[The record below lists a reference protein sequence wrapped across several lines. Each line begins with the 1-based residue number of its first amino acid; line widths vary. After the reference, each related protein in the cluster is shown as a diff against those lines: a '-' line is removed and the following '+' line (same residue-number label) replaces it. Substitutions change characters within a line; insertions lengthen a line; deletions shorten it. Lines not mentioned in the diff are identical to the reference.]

1 MRYKGL
7 CVIAVTIVLFI
18 SVLTG
23 VAGAI
28 NVEKHEVDVTTGDTG
43 FSLNEKIN
51 VTRETN
57 DTMFLLW
64 IQGEATNVV
73 VSVNG
78 EPIVVTRV
86 NNTFVCNISSF
97 NTTSITFIVTY
108 MLPKTTTVLEKH
120 VLYNTSSFTVSY
132 DDETLFSGNTLS
144 RDATLSFSLVKHV
157 KTEMVGGYLIYL
169 LILLIILLLVL
180 AFYTVRK
187 RTVKPLPYESEEL
200 LATKKTL
207 LMNVLKEI
215 EKKHRAKEISDE
227 SYRHLKDEY
236 KRDAV
241 EVMRKLEEK
250 KGG

>member
-1 MRYKGL
+1 MRCKVL
-7 CVIAVTIVLFI
+7 CVTAATIVLFV

-23 VAGAI
+23 VAGAV
-28 NVEKHEVDVTTGDTG
+28 NVEKHEVEVTTGDTG
-43 FSLNEKIN
+43 FSLNEEIN

-57 DTMFLLW
+57 DTVFLLW
-64 IQGEATNVV
+64 IQSEATNVV

-78 EPIVVTRV
+78 KPVVVTGV
-86 NNTFVCNISSF
+86 NNTFVCNISFF

-108 MLPKTTTVLEKH
+108 VLPKTVNLLEKH
-120 VLYNTSSFTVSY
+120 ILYNTSSFTVTY
-132 DDETLFSGNTLS
+132 DGETLFSGNTLG
-144 RDATLSFSLVKHV
+144 RDTGLLFSLVKQV

-169 LILLIILLLVL
+169 LILLILIILAL
-180 AFYTVRK
+180 AFYSLKK
-187 RTVKPLPYESEEL
+187 RAVKPLPYESEEL

-227 SYRHLKDEY
+227 SYRHLKEEY